1 MYSCNPAGKPVS
13 KSVSKSVGNQA
24 SGPPSALLI
33 NTAGSVAA
41 AGNLLLDPEAGLL
54 FIDFSTGDTLHLSG
68 HAEVLWDETSLP
80 GAQRTVSFQ
89 TEEWVHVKGA
99 LPIQQHGSVES
110 SPYNPTPPNAS
121 QVYIPCWLCL
131 VQMQAKS

>member
-1 MYSCNPAGKPVS
+1 MWSCVS
-13 KSVSKSVGNQA
+13 DST
-24 SGPPSALLI
+24 PALLI
-33 NTAGSVAA
+33 NTTDRVAA

-54 FIDFSTGDTLHLSG
+54 FIDFTTGDTLQLSG

-99 LPIQQHGSVES
+99 LPIQQHGFVES

-121 QVYIPCWLCL
+121 QVHPLCWLSL
-131 VQMQAKS
+131 VQLQAKS